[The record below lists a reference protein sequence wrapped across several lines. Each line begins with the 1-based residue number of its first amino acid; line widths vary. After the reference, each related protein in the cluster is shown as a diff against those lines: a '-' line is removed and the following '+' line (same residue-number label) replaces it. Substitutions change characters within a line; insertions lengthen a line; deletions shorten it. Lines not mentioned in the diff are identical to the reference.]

1 MSVKKK
7 EINKKLESIVKKNL
21 KLNKSFNLSKILKLK
36 MDDDLDSLSL
46 ISIVADINQKLKVK
60 FSADQISNVKSM
72 NDIFQLVFKF
82 LKLND

>member
-1 MSVKKK
+1 
-7 EINKKLESIVKKNL
+7 
-21 KLNKSFNLSKILKLK
+21 